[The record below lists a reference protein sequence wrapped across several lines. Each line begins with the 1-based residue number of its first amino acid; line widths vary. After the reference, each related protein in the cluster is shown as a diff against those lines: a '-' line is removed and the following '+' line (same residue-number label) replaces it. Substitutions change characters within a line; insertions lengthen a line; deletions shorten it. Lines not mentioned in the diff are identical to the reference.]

1 MVAPCLSRKPLAE
14 RMQHSP
20 GSLARRLAIVALA
33 LLGTSEV
40 GAQARQDSLPLRRW
54 SFGVATGPTL
64 FYGDEG
70 NTVGVNVESTIARRL
85 GSRRAWLRAELSSH
99 LFGAQRLYPCSLSL
113 QSVCF
118 STSQRSV
125 VGFGLSV
132 QQFVGKAGDGMGRS
146 AAYFLLG
153 VQSLVSARVAEK
165 IVDCTPNGSLCP
177 AEPITHN
184 ITNTDVGATVGAGH
198 SWNAGPRSFFIET
211 RLLQPLT
218 KQVGSLTAFR
228 LLPFTIGMRF

>member
-1 MVAPCLSRKPLAE
+1 VT
-14 RMQHSP
+14 
-20 GSLARRLAIVALA
+20 LA
-33 LLGTSEV
+33 LLGATEV
-40 GAQARQDSLPLRRW
+40 GAQARQDSPPMRRW
-54 SFGVATGPTL
+54 SFGVATGPTF

-70 NTVGVNVESTIARRL
+70 NNVGLNVESTIAGRL

-125 VGFGLSV
+125 YGFGLSF
-132 QQFVGKAGDGMGRS
+132 QQFVGKNGDGMGRS
-146 AAYFLLG
+146 SAYFLLG

-165 IVDCTPNGSLCP
+165 VVECAPSALCP

-184 ITNTDVGATVGAGH
+184 LTNTDVGATVGAGH
-198 SWNAGPRSFFIET
+198 AWNAGARSFFIET
-211 RLLQPLT
+211 RLVQPLT
-218 KQVGSLTAFR
+218 KQVGALTAFR